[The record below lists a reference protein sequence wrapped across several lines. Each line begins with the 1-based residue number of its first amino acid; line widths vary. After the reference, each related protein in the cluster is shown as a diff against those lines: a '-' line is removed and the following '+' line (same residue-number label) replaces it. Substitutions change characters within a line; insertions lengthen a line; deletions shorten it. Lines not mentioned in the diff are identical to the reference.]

1 MAGKFRLNKKQIIGG
16 RYVGILRARGKGH
29 QTPELE
35 MLHLG
40 NVVGTVTAEPVGS
53 DGDNWEVSAEI
64 PTEFLTDG
72 VQTFLLVL
80 QGQTEIL
87 DRFSV
92 ITGEPLEEDL
102 RAEIELLRSELDMVK
117 RAFRRHCIETMGG

>member
-1 MAGKFRLNKKQIIGG
+1 MAGKFRLNKKQIISGK
-16 RYVGILRARGKGH
+16 YVGILRARGKGNPV
-29 QTPELE
+29 PELE

-40 NVVGTVTAEPVGS
+40 NVVGTVVAEPIGP
-53 DGDNWEVSAEI
+53 DGDNWEITAEI

-72 VQTFLLVL
+72 VQTFLIVF

-87 DRFSV
+87 DRFSI

-102 RAEIELLRSELDMVK
+102 RAEIELLRSELDMLK
-117 RAFRRHCIETMGG
+117 RAFRRHCIETLGG